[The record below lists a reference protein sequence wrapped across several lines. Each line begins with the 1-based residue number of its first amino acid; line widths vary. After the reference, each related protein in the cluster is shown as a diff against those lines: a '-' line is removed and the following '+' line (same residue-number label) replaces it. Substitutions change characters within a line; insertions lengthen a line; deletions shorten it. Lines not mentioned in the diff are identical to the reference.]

1 MAIQGMSI
9 HGQARLVW
17 EELAIGDKITSTEL
31 MERAKLDKSTIKIV
45 SGFLSHRIPRNEA
58 VIEGKLDGKFCY
70 KKIAVL
76 NDRRKQ
82 RQPETPDTRK
92 QTRPYRRQLTD
103 LDVGRSVLVIIDD
116 LKAKLRDE
124 KQTTKDLVEQN
135 RGIKVAYDQAQK
147 RVIELNTEL
156 NEKKTRPV
164 NLSDLADAS
173 KGSGS

>member
-9 HGQARLVW
+9 HGQARLIW
-17 EELAIGDKITSTEL
+17 EELAIGDKITSKEL
-31 MERAKLDKSTIKIV
+31 MERAGLDKSNIKIV

-76 NDRRKQ
+76 SDRRKEKLN
-82 RQPETPDTRK
+82 ETPETRK

-103 LDVGRSVLVIIDD
+103 LDVGRSVITVIDD
-116 LKAKLRDE
+116 LKTQLRNE

-135 RGIKVAYDQAQK
+135 KGLKVAYDQAQK

-164 NLSDLADAS
+164 NLSALADLTKES
-173 KGSGS
+173 SG